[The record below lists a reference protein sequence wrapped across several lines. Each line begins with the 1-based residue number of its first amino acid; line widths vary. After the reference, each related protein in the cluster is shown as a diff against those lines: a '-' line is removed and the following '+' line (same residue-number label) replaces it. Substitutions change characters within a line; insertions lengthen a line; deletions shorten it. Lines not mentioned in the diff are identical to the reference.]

1 MAEETSIVGLP
12 RFNNQAMAL
21 APAAAGAGADTG
33 LTTETSA
40 ADTMVAIFKDM
51 RASLDQ
57 LVTFASKQIK
67 PIISIPS
74 NLTTINT
81 SIKSSEVG
89 GTAEE
94 KKDKEPGMLSSL
106 RQIIG
111 EKFVGNKGMGA
122 VDASDGSLSKGLMK
136 APDALAKFMAGFG
149 ANPGMVKSKAGDS
162 YAADS
167 SQGKVIVQ
175 AEKDRKRKENLADSE
190 GNKDEPKK
198 QGMIGSL
205 KDSFTSEAIGD
216 DSKMMSKLIKVG
228 ILGAMALLLKFSE
241 EFESAIA
248 FVLEKG
254 KKVFEMLGPNG
265 PMILGLTALAAFIM
279 PNTLM
284 MLVTGIGKGTI
295 KFALTLM
302 KGAFFLLQA
311 FMSGEFIKKLA
322 GTYIGQGILRAF
334 AAMKAAFALMQVF
347 LFTTVPNKI
356 AGSYIGQGILKA
368 FKAVKAAFLAMQV
381 FLFTDLPA
389 KIASSY
395 IGVGIARA
403 ITALKAAFVAM
414 QVFLLTDLPAK
425 IASSYIGVG
434 IAKAITALKAAFVAM
449 QVFLLTDLPAKIA
462 SSYIGVGIARA
473 ITALKAAFVAMQVF
487 LLTTLP
493 TKIASS
499 YVGIGITKAITAL
512 KAAFVAMQ
520 VFLAST
526 MVPAITTMMAPFIV
540 PLALVVAAVL
550 AAVAIFTSIKAG
562 IDEFKQSLADGDS
575 MLEAIISGVATAL
588 LTLVT
593 LPITLIKNFVA
604 WVAEKLGFEGIAK
617 KLREFSFVDA
627 IKNGITNLVTKI
639 KDFVVGLMGFDKI
652 KSFFAKIGSIGG
664 MIMDFVKAITAGAA
678 AAIWPG
684 LKPFGNG
691 PEFEYKKA
699 FDASMAGSEAKRIE
713 KADAKFKLA
722 ELAEVEA
729 ENQKVK
735 KQEGKMNFY
744 TTTTTNKAGDTIN
757 SNAVTLSNLSANH
770 TEPTQMQ
777 LNMASR

>member
-33 LTTETSA
+33 LTTEMSA

-51 RASLDQ
+51 RDSLDQ

-74 NLTTINT
+74 NLTTIDT
-81 SIKSSEVG
+81 SINNQSSVG
-89 GTAEE
+89 DTAEE
-94 KKDKEPGMLSSL
+94 KKDKEPGKIASMLSSL
-106 RQIIG
+106 RTVIG
-111 EKFVGNKGMGA
+111 EKFIGKKGLGA
-122 VDASDGSLSKGLMK
+122 VDATDGSLSKGLVK
-136 APDALAKFMAGFG
+136 APDALTKFMAGFG
-149 ANPGMVKSKAGDS
+149 GKPDMVKSKAGDS

-167 SQGKVIVQ
+167 TQGKVIVQ
-175 AEKDRKRKENLADSE
+175 SQKEKEESGKIKSEEETSAPTIAPMQGMMDIFIAIRDGINTLVFLAGGSTTEKSAAADKAGAAESAAADKAGAADKITARKENLADSE
-190 GNKDEPKK
+190 GKKDEPKK

-205 KDSFTSEAIGD
+205 KDTFTSEAIGD

-254 KKVFEMLGPNG
+254 KMVFDMLGPNG
-265 PMILGLTALAAFIM
+265 KMILGLTALAAFIM
-279 PNTLM
+279 PKTLM
-284 MLVTGIGKGTI
+284 ALVTGVGKGTLKGAMFLLKGGFGKMKDFI
-295 KFALTLM
+295 TGPLVDGLKSAYGGAKGFLSTALT
-302 KGAFFLLQA
+302 K
-311 FMSGEFIKKLA
+311 
-322 GTYIGQGILRAF
+322 
-334 AAMKAAFALMQVF
+334 
-347 LFTTVPNKI
+347 
-356 AGSYIGQGILKA
+356 
-368 FKAVKAAFLAMQV
+368 VK
-381 FLFTDLPA
+381 
-389 KIASSY
+389 S
-395 IGVGIARA
+395 
-403 ITALKAAFVAM
+403 AFVAM
-414 QVFLLTDLPAK
+414 KVFLLDSMIPAIKSAAGGIKGKLMSAVTK
-425 IASSYIGVG
+425 IGMAFTTMRLFLIDSMIPAIKSAAGGVG
-434 IAKAITALKAAFVAM
+434 GKLMSAVTKLGVAFTAM
-449 QVFLLTDLPAKIA
+449 RVFL
-462 SSYIGVGIARA
+462 IG
-473 ITALKAAFVAMQVF
+473 
-487 LLTTLP
+487 
-493 TKIASS
+493 
-499 YVGIGITKAITAL
+499 
-512 KAAFVAMQ
+512 
-520 VFLAST
+520 T
-526 MVPAITTMMAPFIV
+526 MIPAITTMMAPFIV

-617 KLREFSFVDA
+617 KLREFSFVDS

-729 ENQKVK
+729 ENQKIK
-735 KQEGKMNFY
+735 KNEQKMNFY

-757 SNAVTLSNLSANH
+757 SNAVTLANLSANH

>member
-33 LTTETSA
+33 LTTEMSA

-51 RASLDQ
+51 RDSLDQ

-94 KKDKEPGMLSSL
+94 KKDKEPGKISSMLSSL

-111 EKFVGNKGMGA
+111 EKFVGKKGMGA

-254 KKVFEMLGPNG
+254 KKVFDMLGPKG
-265 PMILGLTALAAFIM
+265 KMILGLTALAAFIM
-279 PNTLM
+279 PKTLM
-284 MLVTGIGKGTI
+284 MLVTGIGKGSI
-295 KFALTLM
+295 LFALKLV
-302 KGAFFLLQA
+302 KG
-311 FMSGEFIKKLA
+311 
-322 GTYIGQGILRAF
+322 
-334 AAMKAAFALMQVF
+334 AFALMQLF
-347 LFTTVPNKI
+347 LSGTLVTKI
-356 AGSYIGQGILKA
+356 GETYIGQGILKA

-381 FLFTDLPA
+381 FLF
-389 KIASSY
+389 
-395 IGVGIARA
+395 
-403 ITALKAAFVAM
+403 
-414 QVFLLTDLPAK
+414 TDLPAK

-499 YVGIGITKAITAL
+499 YIGIGITRAITALKAAFVAMQVFLLTTLPTKIASSYIGIGITKAITAL

-617 KLREFSFVDA
+617 KLKEFSFVDS
-627 IKNGITNLVTKI
+627 IKNGITKLVTKI

-722 ELAEVEA
+722 ELAEVEV
-729 ENQKVK
+729 ENKKIK
-735 KQEGKMNFY
+735 KQEGKLNFY
-744 TTTTTNKAGDTIN
+744 TTTTTNKGGDTIN
-757 SNAVTLSNLSANH
+757 SNAVTLANLSANH